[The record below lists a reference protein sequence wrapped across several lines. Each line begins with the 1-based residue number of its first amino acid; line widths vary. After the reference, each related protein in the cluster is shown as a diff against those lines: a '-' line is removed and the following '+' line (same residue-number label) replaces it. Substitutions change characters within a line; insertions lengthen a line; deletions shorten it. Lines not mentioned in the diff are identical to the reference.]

1 MLFEATI
8 LVHTQLYMQFC
19 LLFLTVLK
27 YTYVLHLYGI
37 MATHLCSDVWDHFK
51 KKEKML
57 LSERAGILQRNEESK
72 RSFEENLYPLKYILE
87 AEKNKVTPAP
97 KKG

>member
-1 MLFEATI
+1 
-8 LVHTQLYMQFC
+8 
-19 LLFLTVLK
+19 
-27 YTYVLHLYGI
+27 
-37 MATHLCSDVWDHFK
+37 MATQLCSDVWDHFK
-51 KKEKML
+51 KKKML